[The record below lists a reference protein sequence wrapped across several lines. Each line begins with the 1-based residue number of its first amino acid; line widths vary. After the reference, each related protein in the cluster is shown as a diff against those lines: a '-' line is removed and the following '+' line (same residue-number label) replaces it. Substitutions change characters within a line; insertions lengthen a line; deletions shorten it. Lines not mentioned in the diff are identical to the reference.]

1 MTPPS
6 SIALDFARVLVLLRD
21 RPEAKEEQKSAFR
34 LLVTSLG
41 IRPLHL
47 RADTGGLSVDG
58 GRAPLNTPGLDDVL
72 QQMVLHGVGE
82 LELPNGLAAAPLLA
96 TLRALSAPVGSY
108 QHIQEFI
115 EQIGEPGASQIKIS
129 PLPTPMAGVPQG
141 ASAPPAGAPALNPNV
156 VRAAAKPSP
165 PGAARPGDP
174 MSEESG
180 GLMHFLTKE
189 FPAVGRLEELAAA
202 VESDPTNAAIPNLL
216 SDMVAACDRAAEEK
230 EWIEILKAAAI
241 VVRCEQ
247 KVPQGAMGRSYGINL
262 RRMLPRTTLEEIAR
276 AGLKGVHREDAQ
288 MVLKR
293 MGASSTEV
301 LLGLLMAAPT
311 LDERRGYFDA
321 LTRMSEGADLVVN
334 MLTHTEWYVVR
345 NIAELCGELR
355 LEAAVPN
362 LARQMSHGDERAR
375 RAVAVA
381 LAKIGTNAAIEPLRK
396 ALQDPTPAVRLR
408 TVMAVDGKSNRAL
421 ALRLITLLEEESDD
435 EVLREMLL
443 ALGRVGSAEAVQ
455 ALAKQAA
462 PGGKIL
468 NRKSAEARLAAVEGL
483 RIAGTD
489 AAISALKELAGDGD
503 REVRD
508 AVVKAL
514 GAKERKG

>member
-1 MTPPS
+1 MTLPS

-21 RPEAKEEQKSAFR
+21 HPESKEEQKSAFR
-34 LLVTSLG
+34 ILVTSLG
-41 IRPLHL
+41 VRPLHL
-47 RADTGGLSVDG
+47 RADTGGLLVDG
-58 GRAPLNTPGLDDVL
+58 VQAPRNIPGLDDVL

-82 LELPNGLAAAPLLA
+82 LQLPNGLAAAPLLS
-96 TLRALSAPVGSY
+96 TLRALSVPPGSY
-108 QHIQEFI
+108 GHIQDFI
-115 EQIGEPGASQIKIS
+115 EQIGEPGASQIKVS
-129 PLPTPMAGVPQG
+129 PPPAPKAGIPPG
-141 ASAPPAGAPALNPNV
+141 ASAPPAGAPVPNPNV
-156 VRAAAKPSP
+156 VRAAAPSP
-165 PGAARPGDP
+165 AAALPGAP
-174 MSEESG
+174 MNEEG
-180 GLMHFLTKE
+180 TGLMHFLTKE
-189 FPAVGRLEELAAA
+189 FPAVGRLEDLAAA
-202 VESDPTNAAIPNLL
+202 VERDPTNPATPNLL
-216 SDMVAACDRAAEEK
+216 GDMVAACDRAAEEK
-230 EWIEILKAAAI
+230 EWIEIVKAAAI
-241 VVRCEQ
+241 IVRCEQ
-247 KVPQGAMGRSYGINL
+247 KMPQGAMGRSYGINL

-276 AGLKGVHREDAQ
+276 AALKGVHRDDAQ

-311 LDERRGYFDA
+311 LDERRDYFDA
-321 LTRMSEGADLVVN
+321 LTQMTEGAELVVN
-334 MLTHTEWYVVR
+334 MLTHNEWYVVR

-362 LARQMSHGDERAR
+362 LARQMSHADERAR
-375 RAVAVA
+375 RAVAGA

-408 TVMAVDGKSNRAL
+408 TVMAVDAKSNRAL

-468 NRKSAEARLAAVEGL
+468 NRKSATPRVAAVEAL
-483 RIAGTD
+483 RLAGTD
-489 AAISALKELAGDGD
+489 AAIAVLKELAGDGD
-503 REVRD
+503 SEVRE
-508 AVVKAL
+508 AVRKAL
-514 GAKERKG
+514 KAPVRKR

>member
-21 RPEAKEEQKSAFR
+21 HPEAKEEQKSAFR
-34 LLVTSLG
+34 ILVTSLG
-41 IRPLHL
+41 VRALHL

-58 GRAPLNTPGLDDVL
+58 VPAPRNFPGLDDVL

-82 LELPNGLAAAPLLA
+82 LQLPNGLAAAPLLS
-96 TLRALSAPVGSY
+96 TLRALAVPPGSY
-108 QHIQEFI
+108 GHIQDFI
-115 EQIGEPGASQIKIS
+115 EQIGEPGASQIKVS

-141 ASAPPAGAPALNPNV
+141 SAAPPSGAPAPNPNV
-156 VRAAAKPSP
+156 VRAAAKP
-165 PGAARPGDP
+165 GDP
-174 MSEESG
+174 MNEEG
-180 GLMHFLTKE
+180 AGLMHFLTKE

-202 VESDPTNAAIPNLL
+202 VQNDPSNASIPNLL

-276 AGLKGVHREDAQ
+276 AALKGIHRDDAQ
-288 MVLKR
+288 LVLTR

-321 LTRMSEGADLVVN
+321 LTRMSEGTDLVVN
-334 MLTHTEWYVVR
+334 MLTHNEWYVVR

-362 LARQMSHGDERAR
+362 LARQMSHADERAR
-375 RAVAVA
+375 RAVAGA

-408 TVMAVDGKSNRAL
+408 TVMAVDAKSNRAL
-421 ALRLITLLEEESDD
+421 ALRLITLLDEESDD

-455 ALAKQAA
+455 ALAKRAA

-468 NRKSAEARLAAVEGL
+468 NRKSATARVAAVEGL
-483 RIAGTD
+483 RLAGTD
-489 AAISALKELAGDGD
+489 AAIAVLKELAGDGD
-503 REVRD
+503 SEVRE

-514 GAKERKG
+514 KAAVRKR